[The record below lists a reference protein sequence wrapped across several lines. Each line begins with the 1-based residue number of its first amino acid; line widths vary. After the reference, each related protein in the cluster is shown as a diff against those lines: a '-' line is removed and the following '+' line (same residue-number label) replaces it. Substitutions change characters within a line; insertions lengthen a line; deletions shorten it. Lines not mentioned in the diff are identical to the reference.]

1 MTDREEALGDCSGCY
16 RRLKKAKSISNETSK
31 EASIA
36 EKRLYRKKDRGRMN
50 SNEATVF
57 HVKDTWVWT
66 RLIAWDVKR
75 KDQI

>member
-1 MTDREEALGDCSGCY
+1 
-16 RRLKKAKSISNETSK
+16 
-31 EASIA
+31 
-36 EKRLYRKKDRGRMN
+36 MN